1 MFNNDDE
8 EPFENNNDKY
18 IMFSKDEKDIKIEN
32 SSFDNEIKNEFQNEI
47 NTEEN
52 NEMIPSFP
60 YKPNIEEKENLENE
74 NEINEKDDNQN
85 IISNDYDEVKM
96 NIKNYLKDK
105 IEKEN
110 IDTNENNDKENI
122 NNNNYSDL
130 KERNNLTE
138 PFGNN
143 DPNAKSNLTQVQIT
157 NSSMSKGLKNLVI
170 NSTKTSIESLGNSI
184 DNYIKMENLY
194 LQDGKITN
202 YEISNTNN
210 LTTNNNKNDND
221 KDIVIKNSKKSI
233 NKLNEMRN

>member
-32 SSFDNEIKNEFQNEI
+32 CNFDNEIKNEFQNKI

-74 NEINEKDDNQN
+74 NEINEKEDNQN

-110 IDTNENNDKENI
+110 VDSNENNVKENI

-138 PFGNN
+138 PYGNN

-210 LTTNNNKNDND
+210 LT
-221 KDIVIKNSKKSI
+221 IRMIMI
-233 NKLNEMRN
+233 MIRI